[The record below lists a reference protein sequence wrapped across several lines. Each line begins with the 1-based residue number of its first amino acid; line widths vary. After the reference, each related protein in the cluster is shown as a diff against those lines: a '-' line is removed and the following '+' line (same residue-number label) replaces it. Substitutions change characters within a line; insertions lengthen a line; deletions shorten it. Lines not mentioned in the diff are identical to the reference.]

1 MGTSRR
7 RFLGLTAAAVG
18 SAAVGS
24 ASLEMAPAS
33 AFCREG
39 STLYLGTYTSSE
51 GGGTG
56 IGLASYDAAS
66 GQITSTG
73 VLAGV
78 QDPSFL
84 ILSPSGRNLYAVNEQ
99 TTGGVTAVAVDS
111 PGKLRV
117 LNRQPNGGSGPCH
130 LALVADGKYLLSA
143 NYGSGDI
150 AVHPVMADGSLGQRT
165 DLVKHAG
172 TAPHAHQVVQDPTG
186 NYVLAVD
193 LGTDSIYT
201 YTIAA
206 GKLTLRSQA
215 KVKAGAGPRHLA
227 FHSNGRF
234 AYVADELDSTI
245 TICQY
250 DGSTGRVTPG
260 AAQSTVP
267 AGSPQNY
274 PGEVIVSPDG
284 RFVYLTNRGHNSVA
298 IFAVESGG
306 ASLRLVAT
314 PSCGGDWPRHATL
327 DPTGRLLFVSNQRSN
342 NVTTFH
348 VDSQTGGL
356 TAASSFTAPIPVCA
370 LPG

>member
-18 SAAVGS
+18 SAAVGIS
-24 ASLEMAPAS
+24 NPAS
-33 AFCREG
+33 ASCRAS
-39 STLYLGTYTSSE
+39 STLYLGTYTSSP

-56 IGLASYDAAS
+56 IGLATYDVAT
-66 GQITSTG
+66 GQLTSTG

-78 QDPSFL
+78 QNPSFL
-84 ILSPSGRNLYAVNEQ
+84 ILSRSGRNLYAVNEQ
-99 TTGGVTAVAVDS
+99 SSGSVTAIAVDS

-117 LNRQPNGGSGPCH
+117 LNRQPNGGSAPCH
-130 LALVADGKYLLSA
+130 LELVANGKYLVSA
-143 NYGSGDI
+143 NYSSGDL
-150 AVHPVMADGSLGQRT
+150 AVHPVKADGSLGQQT

-172 TAPHAHQVVQDPTG
+172 SAPHAHQVLQDPTG

-201 YTIAA
+201 YTIAN

-227 FHSNGRF
+227 FHPNGRY
-234 AYVADELDSTI
+234 AYVAGELDSTI
-245 TICQY
+245 TVCRY
-250 DGSTGRVTPG
+250 DGSTGKVTPG
-260 AAQSTVP
+260 AAQSTIP
-267 AGSPQNY
+267 AGSPANY

-298 IFAVESGG
+298 VFAVEPGG
-306 ASLRLVAT
+306 ASLRRIGT
-314 PSCGGDWPRHATL
+314 PSCGGDWPRHVTL
-327 DPTGRLLFVSNQRSN
+327 DPTGQLMFVSNQKSN
-342 NVTTFH
+342 NIATFQ
-348 VDSQTGGL
+348 VDVRTGGL
-356 TAASSFTAPIPVCA
+356 TPKTSFSAPIPVCV